1 MSGHGYNGTD
11 NGRGKKMSESTPIVP
26 PAHYPVDLHVHTSAS
41 DGTDS
46 PAELVSKAKAAGLAA
61 VGITDHDSVGG
72 VREALEAGRR
82 LGIEVVPGVELSLAN
97 EPAHGA
103 VEMHLLGY
111 FIDPDHPV
119 LTATIRRMIEARIE
133 QKLAIVRNLQKLGFD
148 VPEEE
153 VLALADGGVPG
164 RMHIAQVAMRHNP
177 DRFPGPEVL
186 FREYISEGGRAYVPR
201 TFQLSL
207 EEGIRVIREAGGL
220 PVLAHPGAYTS
231 VRDMEGFIRAAVEM
245 GLAGLEGPYP
255 YDKNRPF
262 LRSDNGELEQ
272 AVSRF
277 TALAQSLGLMVT
289 GGSDYHGSRKGI
301 ALGEQGLT
309 LEAFAQLVSERNKL
323 ASRA

>member
-1 MSGHGYNGTD
+1 MALISEGEQTM
-11 NGRGKKMSESTPIVP
+11 GKTTSQEP
-26 PAHYPVDLHVHTSAS
+26 PACFPVDLHVHTNAS
-41 DGTDS
+41 DGTDA
-46 PAELVSKAKAAGLAA
+46 PAELVAKAKAAGLWA
-61 VGITDHDSVGG
+61 VGITDHDCVAG
-72 VREALEAGRR
+72 VRAAVEAGRQ
-82 LGIEVVPGVELSLAN
+82 LGIQVVAGVELSLAN
-97 EPAHGA
+97 EPAYGA

-153 VLALADGGVPG
+153 VLALAGGGVPG
-164 RMHIAQVAMRHNP
+164 RMHIAQVAVRRNP
-177 DRFPGPEVL
+177 DRLSGPEVL
-186 FREYISEGGRAYVPR
+186 FREYISEGGKAYVPR
-201 TFQLSL
+201 TFQLHL
-207 EEGIRVIREAGGL
+207 VEGIRVIRQAGGL

-231 VRDMEGFIRAAVEM
+231 VQDMNGFIREAVDM

-262 LRSDNGELEQ
+262 FRADNGELEQ

-277 TALAQSLGLMVT
+277 TALARSLGLAVT
-289 GGSDYHGSRKGI
+289 GGSDYHGIRKDI

-309 LEAFAQLVSERNKL
+309 LEAFEQLLAERTKL
-323 ASRA
+323 ASRT